1 MNTKKMITDI
11 NSAIDDLITEK
22 TSLLDRVKAI
32 DDNIT
37 AYRMA
42 VESLELTI
50 ATKTENPPEPAVV
63 EQKKTEDRIHYK
75 NTTMIEYGGRTQKL
89 SLWAKEYG
97 INHDALCYRLNAG
110 WSVEDALTKP
120 RMPGKPIKNRHPR
133 KVFAYDQHNNV
144 IRQYVGVGDAARDL
158 KMPKIV
164 VEKMLNDISIADQLA
179 SRNFYLAYAS

>member
-1 MNTKKMITDI
+1 MNAKRMITEI
-11 NSAIDDLITEK
+11 NATVEELMAEK
-22 TSLLDRVKAI
+22 TSLLDRIKSI

-50 ATKTENPPEPAVV
+50 AQKTEPVAENVVSKPEKAS
-63 EQKKTEDRIHYK
+63 DRIHYK
-75 NTTMIEYGGRTQKL
+75 NTTIIEFGGRKQKL

-97 INHDALCYRLNAG
+97 INHDALSYRLNAG
-110 WSVEDALTKP
+110 WSVEDALTKSI
-120 RMPGKPIKNRHPR
+120 RQGKPISKRNLR
-133 KVFAYDQHNNV
+133 KVFAYDEHNNV

-158 KMPKIV
+158 KMPKNVI
-164 VEKMLNDISIADQLA
+164 EKMLNDISIADQLA